1 MATAITVNCPEC
13 DKPLKVPE
21 AARGKKVRCKGC
33 EHVFEVPRGPAP
45 GAVKPAKPARAA
57 KPAQPAKPPAKPADD
72 EDEDGDGK
80 PYGITTLDLASRCPT
95 CANEIE
101 EGARVCLHCGYDT
114 VTRTY
119 HRTRKVYDVTGF
131 DVFLHLLPGILCVIT
146 ILGLIGLDVWYC
158 LCMKDIMKDSEWFE
172 WLGGKMCCMWLCIA
186 SLFGMFYAGRF
197 AIKRLI
203 LHPHP
208 PEIEKN

>member
-45 GAVKPAKPARAA
+45 GPAKPAKAA
-57 KPAQPAKPPAKPADD
+57 KPAKPAKPPAKPA
-72 EDEDGDGK
+72 EDEEDDGDGK
-80 PYGITTLDLASRCPT
+80 PYGVTTLDLSSRCPT

-101 EGARVCLHCGYDT
+101 EGAKVCLHCGYDT
-114 VTRTY
+114 MTRTY
-119 HRTRKVYDVTGF
+119 HRSRKVYDVTGF
-131 DVFLHLLPGILCVIT
+131 DVFLHLLPGILCIFA
-146 ILGLIGLDVWYC
+146 ILGLIGLDIWYC
-158 LCMKDIMKDSEWFE
+158 LCMKDLVIDEWYDF
-172 WLGGKMCCMWLCIA
+172 LGSKGCSMWLCIG